1 MRKDI
6 LLVFLSN
13 RVETAVK
20 FQQILTENGCIV
32 KTRLGLHEGTEKECK
47 NYGLVFLELMGS
59 IEDNEKL
66 ANQLKTVPNLKVEHV
81 VMELD

>member
-20 FQQILTENGCIV
+20 FQQILTENGCII
-32 KTRLGLHEGTEKECK
+32 KTRLGLHEGTEQECK
-47 NYGLVFLELMGS
+47 NYGLIFIELMGTVD
-59 IEDNEKL
+59 ENKKL
-66 ANQLKTVPNLKVEHV
+66 AIQLKTIANLKVEHV